1 MVWTLMITNLK
12 KLWNNFKIIKTMDK
26 SQLYDIVE
34 IMKLQMSSDQILDA
48 LCMSL
53 DSDTLEEHLRYI
65 DRNYETNCFE
75 D

>member
-1 MVWTLMITNLK
+1 
-12 KLWNNFKIIKTMDK
+12 MDK

-53 DSDTLEEHLRYI
+53 DSDTLE
-65 DRNYETNCFE
+65 
-75 D
+75 

>member
-1 MVWTLMITNLK
+1 MERAELCGVIENMKDCLGAE
-12 KLWNNFKIIKTMDK
+12 
-26 SQLYDIVE
+26 QL
-34 IMKLQMSSDQILDA
+34 LDA

-65 DRNYETNCFE
+65 ERNYETNCFE

>member
-1 MVWTLMITNLK
+1 
-12 KLWNNFKIIKTMDK
+12 MDK

-53 DSDTLEEHLRYI
+53 DSDTLEKHLRYI

>member
-1 MVWTLMITNLK
+1 MERAELWEVIENLK
-12 KLWNNFKIIKTMDK
+12 DSLGAE
-26 SQLYDIVE
+26 QL
-34 IMKLQMSSDQILDA
+34 LDA

>member
-1 MVWTLMITNLK
+1 MERNE
-12 KLWNNFKIIKTMDK
+12 LWEVIEN
-26 SQLYDIVE
+26 
-34 IMKLQMSSDQILDA
+34 MKEYLGPEQILDA

>member
-1 MVWTLMITNLK
+1 MERAE
-12 KLWNNFKIIKTMDK
+12 LWEVIENMKDCLGTE
-26 SQLYDIVE
+26 QL
-34 IMKLQMSSDQILDA
+34 LDA

>member
-1 MVWTLMITNLK
+1 
-12 KLWNNFKIIKTMDK
+12 MDK

-34 IMKLQMSSDQILDA
+34 IMKLQMSSEQILDA

-53 DSDTLEEHLRYI
+53 NCDTLEEHLRYI

>member
-1 MVWTLMITNLK
+1 
-12 KLWNNFKIIKTMDK
+12 MDK

-34 IMKLQMSSDQILDA
+34 LMKAQMSSDQLLDA

>member
-1 MVWTLMITNLK
+1 MHLK
-12 KLWNNFKIIKTMDK
+12 DLHVYKRNELWEVIEN
-26 SQLYDIVE
+26 
-34 IMKLQMSSDQILDA
+34 MKEYLGPEQILDA

-65 DRNYETNCFE
+65 DRNYETNCFK

>member
-1 MVWTLMITNLK
+1 
-12 KLWNNFKIIKTMDK
+12 MDK

-34 IMKLQMSSDQILDA
+34 IMKLQMSSDQLLDA
-48 LCMSL
+48 LCRSL

-65 DRNYETNCFE
+65 NRNYETDCFE

>member
-1 MVWTLMITNLK
+1 
-12 KLWNNFKIIKTMDK
+12 MDK

-34 IMKLQMSSDQILDA
+34 IMKLSMGSDQLLDA

-53 DSDTLEEHLRYI
+53 DSDALEDHLRYI
-65 DRNYETNCFE
+65 DRMYETNCFE